1 MPKWCVN
8 HLTYLQLFSNE
19 YVSLHLHILRTTFNV
34 QNLQDKQ
41 EHTSPRKQNKHKAKP
56 VRKFNTSFLTED
68 LNIQYT

>member
-8 HLTYLQLFSNE
+8 HLTYIQLFSNE
-19 YVSLHLHILRTTFNV
+19 HVSFHLHILRTTFNA

-56 VRKFNTSFLTED
+56 GRKLNTSLATED
-68 LNIQYT
+68 LNIQHT